1 MPFMMTNGCK
11 LYYSIVGQGIPILFI
26 HPPLL
31 THFNFEYQVKELS
44 SSYQIITFDIRGH
57 GRSSSSQQSLTYPL
71 IADDMKRLL
80 DHLNIEK
87 AYICGYSTGGTI
99 ALEFL
104 LKYSERAKGAILI
117 SGLSEIS
124 DWSLRSKITLA
135 RTLIRFKAR
144 SVLAL
149 YISGTNMDT
158 LASFWNMVKEQ
169 QNGSAKNIEEYY
181 QYSLSYNCTGQLANI
196 KIPVLL
202 VYGLADQ
209 GFFRY
214 AKLLHDKLPHNELK
228 WIPGVKHQIP
238 TKAASELNGFI
249 EQFINAQQ
257 EQKENEH

>member
-1 MPFMMTNGCK
+1 MPFIMTNGCK
-11 LYYSIVGQGIPILFI
+11 LYYSVVGQGIPILFI

-31 THFNFEYQVKELS
+31 THFNFEYQTKELS
-44 SSYQIITFDIRGH
+44 PHYQIITFDIRGH
-57 GRSSSSQQSLTYPL
+57 GRSSSSQQPLTYPL

-87 AYICGYSTGGTI
+87 AYICGYSTGGTV

-149 YISGTNMDT
+149 FISGTNMDT
-158 LASFWNMVKEQ
+158 LASFWNMVKEERKGTAQ
-169 QNGSAKNIEEYY
+169 NIEEYY
-181 QYSLSYNCTGQLANI
+181 RYSLSYNCTKQLNKI
-196 KIPVLL
+196 KNPVLL
-202 VYGLADQ
+202 VYGKNDK
-209 GFFRY
+209 GFYRY
-214 AKLLHDKLPHNELK
+214 AELLHDHLPQNKLK
-228 WIPGVKHQIP
+228 WISHVSHQIP

-249 EQFINAQQ
+249 KQFIHAY
-257 EQKENEH
+257 EVTK